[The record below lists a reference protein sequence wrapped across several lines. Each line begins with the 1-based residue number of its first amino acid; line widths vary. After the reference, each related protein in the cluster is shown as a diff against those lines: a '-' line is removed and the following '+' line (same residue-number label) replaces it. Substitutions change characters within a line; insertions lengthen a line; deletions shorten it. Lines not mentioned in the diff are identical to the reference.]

1 MKAIQLDSLN
11 AISTAPATGED
22 REFLTAKWA
31 QVNEHGVSEKFDGQ
45 FFLLKKIGFGAQLRL
60 LSAGSL
66 TDQTVALLVERIRFG
81 EKGEEKLT
89 YEKAR
94 ELVESDSPLIA
105 AICNAAWAH
114 LKEMKEVLD
123 AEAAVGNA
131 PNH

>member
-22 REFLTAKWA
+22 REFLTAKWK
-31 QVNEHGVSEKFDGQ
+31 QVNEQGVEEEFDGQ
-45 FFLLKKIGFGAQLRL
+45 FFLLKKIGLGSQLRL
-60 LSAGSL
+60 LSAGSV
-66 TDQTVALLVERIRFG
+66 TDQTVALLVERVRFG
-81 EKGEEKLT
+81 EAGEEKLT

-94 ELVESDSPLIA
+94 ELVETDSPLIA

-114 LKEMKEVLD
+114 LKEFKDVLD

-131 PNH
+131 AKH